1 MRGIKMNRDEA
12 IKILKEHVKT
22 DNLVNH
28 CLAVGAIMKG
38 LAKEFGEDEERW
50 EIIGI
55 LHDLDYEYT
64 KDNPEIHAKKT
75 VEILG
80 DKLSEEEKNAILAHN
95 EHAPLKTKLDFS
107 LYAADPMSGLI
118 TAAVYVRPDKK
129 IEGLKSKSLKKKFK
143 DKSFAAGANREN
155 MKKIEDIGIELSR
168 FFEISIESMKEI
180 ADELGL

>member
-1 MRGIKMNRDEA
+1 MTRDEA
-12 IKILKEHVKT
+12 IRLLKEQVKNE
-22 DNLVNH
+22 NLVNH

-38 LAKEFGEDEERW
+38 LAKELKENEERW

-64 KDNPEIHAKKT
+64 KNNPELHAKKT

-80 DKLSEEEKNAILAHN
+80 NQLTEEEKNAILAHN
-95 EHAPLKTKLDFS
+95 EHAPLNTKLDYA
-107 LYAADPMSGLI
+107 LYAADPISGLV
-118 TAAVYVRPDKK
+118 TAAVLVRPDKK
-129 IEGLKSKSLKKKFK
+129 IEGLKVKSLKKKFK

-155 MKKIEDIGIELSR
+155 IKKIEEIGIELNR

-180 ADELGL
+180 SEELGL

>member
-1 MRGIKMNRDEA
+1 MNRDEA
-12 IKILKEHVKT
+12 IRLLKEHIKT
-22 DNLVNH
+22 DNLINH

-38 LAKEFGEDEERW
+38 LAKEFGEDEKRW

-64 KDNPEIHAKKT
+64 KDDPEIHAKKT

-80 DKLSEEEKNAILAHN
+80 DKLNDEEKNAILSHN
-95 EHAPLKTKLDFS
+95 EHAPLKTKLDYA
-107 LYAADPMSGLI
+107 LYSADPISGLI
-118 TAAVYVRPDKK
+118 TAAVYVRPDRK
-129 IEGLKSKSLKKKFK
+129 IENLKVKSLKKKFK

-155 MKKIEDIGIELSR
+155 IKKIEEVGIELNR

-180 ADELGL
+180 SEELGL